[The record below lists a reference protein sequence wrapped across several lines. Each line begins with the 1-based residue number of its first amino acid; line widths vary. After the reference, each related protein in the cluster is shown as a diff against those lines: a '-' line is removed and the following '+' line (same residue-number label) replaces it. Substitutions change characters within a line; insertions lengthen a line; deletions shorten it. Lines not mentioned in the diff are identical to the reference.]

1 MVLSNALYDIRT
13 AGKFFNRIAFISHA
27 QNRQAN
33 TCNSGFSS
41 YYLNMIDGESSNN
54 SHFIYNY

>member
-1 MVLSNALYDIRT
+1 MVISTALYDSRT
-13 AGKFFNRIAFISHA
+13 AGKSFNQIAFISHA

-33 TCNSGFSS
+33 TCNSGFLY

-54 SHFIYNY
+54 PHFIFIY